1 MAKKQKVTRKKLLKE
16 PDEFITTT
24 GRLIR
29 WSRNYQMP
37 LMYTAIAF
45 FVILTA
51 IAGLR
56 YFSNQA
62 ENKAFTLLSQAVNT
76 QEKLLNASGPEK
88 TYEEMKDAYESLLR
102 KYKNKQGAKIARL
115 IYANLSLDAGNADQA
130 ILLYESALKDF
141 ERETSF
147 TNFILSS
154 LGYAYEKKHDYQQ
167 AITYFN
173 RISSGDDAVMK
184 DVALFNL
191 GRLYGE
197 LGDGP
202 KSREAYGR
210 LASDYTDS
218 IYFEIA
224 KEKAAG

>member
-1 MAKKQKVTRKKLLKE
+1 MRLPSDMAGSALL
-16 PDEFITTT
+16 T
-24 GRLIR
+24 
-29 WSRNYQMP
+29 
-37 LMYTAIAF
+37 
-45 FVILTA
+45 ILC
-51 IAGLR
+51 
-56 YFSNQA
+56 
-62 ENKAFTLLSQAVNT
+62 K
-76 QEKLLNASGPEK
+76 K
-88 TYEEMKDAYESLLR
+88 TYEKMKDAYENILR

>member
-173 RISSGDDAVMK
+173 RISSGDDPVMK

-210 LASDYTDS
+210 LASAYTDS